1 MSSPASPSP
10 AGPSPAGS
18 GAAAGQLTYR
28 YPRDAIVV
36 GGGLAGLFAATALA
50 QRGWS
55 VRVHEQA
62 PDLRMFGAGIWLWEN
77 GLRSLE
83 AIGVLDAAVYR
94 GQRMSAWEIRDRRG
108 RLLRRREAP
117 PYDRLIV
124 PPRADLYDALKSGA
138 KEAGVEIVTNS
149 QALRAKPDGTVSFG
163 DGSAA
168 KASLVVAADG
178 VRSKLRESLGLTKS
192 HRDLG
197 NGAIR
202 LLIPRLPG
210 ETRDVAQ
217 EHWSGSRGLLYNPCS
232 DDNVYLCM
240 VCSQQDAEGRQ
251 LPVNKASWTASHP
264 RLASVI
270 QRIGSE
276 GRWDNFE
283 TVEAVRWSA
292 GRVAIVGD
300 AAHGQPPWLG
310 QAANLAFANCLGLAE
325 FVSGISDIER
335 ALSAWERACRPVTDH
350 TERWTNA
357 YGRVVGVWPAALED
371 VRSVAVSAFVRT
383 PFVETM
389 LNRAQRSNL
398 RGLLSRPATRGLA
411 RGPSDPSN
419 AA

>member
-1 MSSPASPSP
+1 MSSPVSPSP
-10 AGPSPAGS
+10 PDPGDPAARPG
-18 GAAAGQLTYR
+18 YR
-28 YPRDAIVV
+28 YPRDAVII
-36 GGGLAGLFAATALA
+36 GGGLAGLFVATALG

-83 AIGVLDAAVYR
+83 AIGALDAAVYR

-108 RLLRRREAP
+108 RLLRRRETP

-124 PPRADLYDALKSGA
+124 PPRADLYEALKTGA
-138 KEAGVEIVTNS
+138 KQAGVEIVTSS
-149 QALRAKPDGTVSFG
+149 QALRATPDGTVFFG
-163 DGSAA
+163 DDRSC
-168 KASLVVAADG
+168 KASLVIAADG
-178 VRSKLRESLGLTKS
+178 LRSKLRESLGLTKS
-192 HRDLG
+192 FRDLG

-210 ETRDVAQ
+210 EARDISE
-217 EHWSGSRGLLYNPCS
+217 EHWSGSRGVLYNPCS
-232 DDNVYLCM
+232 DDDVYICM
-240 VCSQQDAEGRQ
+240 VCSQGDAAGRQ
-251 LPVNKASWTASHP
+251 LPVNKASWIASHP
-264 RLASVI
+264 RLTAVI
-270 QRIGSE
+270 ERIGSQ

-283 TVEAVRWSA
+283 TVEAKRWSA

-310 QAANLAFANCLGLAE
+310 QAANLAFANCLALAE
-325 FVSGISDIER
+325 FVSGISNVEQ
-335 ALSAWERACRPVTDH
+335 ALLAWERACRPVTAH

-357 YGRVVGVWPAALED
+357 YGRVVEVWPAALED
-371 VRSVAVSAFVRT
+371 VRSMAVSAFVRA

-398 RGLLSRPATRGLA
+398 QGLLGRPPNRAMIRG
-411 RGPSDPSN
+411 RSN
-419 AA
+419 PPDDSVI

>member
-1 MSSPASPSP
+1 MSSLASPSP
-10 AGPSPAGS
+10 GGP
-18 GAAAGQLTYR
+18 AAGARQPTYTF
-28 YPRDAIVV
+28 PRDAIVV

-55 VRVHEQA
+55 VQLHEQA
-62 PDLRMFGAGIWLWEN
+62 ADLRMFGAGIWLWEN

-124 PPRADLYDALKSGA
+124 PPRADLYEALKTGA
-138 KEAGVEIVTNS
+138 KQAGVEIVTNS
-149 QALRAKPDGTVSFG
+149 RGLRAGPDGTVSFA
-163 DGSAA
+163 DGSAGT
-168 KASLVVAADG
+168 ASLVVGADG
-178 VRSKLRESLGLTKS
+178 LRSRLRESLGLTKG

-202 LLIPRLPG
+202 LLIPRLPS
-210 ETRDVAQ
+210 ESRDVAE

-232 DDNVYLCM
+232 DDDVYLCM
-240 VCSQQDAEGRQ
+240 VCSQQDTAGRQ
-251 LPVNKASWTASHP
+251 VPVNKASWIASHP

-270 QRIGSE
+270 ERIGPE

-283 TVEAVRWSA
+283 TVEATAWSA

-310 QAANLAFANCLGLAE
+310 QAANLAFTNCLALAE
-325 FVSGISDIER
+325 FVTGISNVER
-335 ALSAWERACRPVTDH
+335 ALLAWERACRPVTNH

-357 YGRVVGVWPAALED
+357 YGRVVGVWPPALED
-371 VRSVAVSAFVRT
+371 VRSVAVSAFVRA

-398 RGLLSRPATRGLA
+398 RGLLSRPPTRGMT
-411 RGPSDPSN
+411 RGASNPSGV
-419 AA
+419 A